1 MSSSAFWAYGSTL
14 QLGDAAGAVFTDVAE
29 ITKLTP
35 LKMKRD
41 SILLTS
47 HQSPDGYDEKIPG
60 MRDAGAVAVEANW
73 LPSSATQNSTTGVLA
88 TFNDNLNHYWRVV
101 LPGSILTI
109 GLYGH
114 VSEFGGDLPI
124 KEQGLLTFSV
134 ELSGKPTF
142 TV

>member
-1 MSSSAFWAYGSTL
+1 MSNAFWAAGSII
-14 QLGDAAGAVFTDVAE
+14 QLGDAAGAVFTDIAE
-29 ITKLTP
+29 VTKLTP

-41 SILLTS
+41 SITLTS
-47 HQSPDGYDEKIPG
+47 HQSPDGYEEKIPG
-60 MRDAGAVAVEANW
+60 MRDAGAVAVESNW
-73 LPSSATQNSTTGVLA
+73 LPTNATHNSTTGVLS
-88 TFNDNLNHYWRVV
+88 TFNDNLNHHWRVV

-114 VSEFGGDLPI
+114 VSDFGGDLPL
-124 KEQGLLTFSV
+124 KEQGQLNFNI